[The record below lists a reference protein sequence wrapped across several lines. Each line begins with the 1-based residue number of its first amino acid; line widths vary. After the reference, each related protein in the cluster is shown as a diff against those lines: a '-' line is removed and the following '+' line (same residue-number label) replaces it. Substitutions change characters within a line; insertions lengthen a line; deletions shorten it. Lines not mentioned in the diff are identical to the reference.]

1 MFEID
6 STIFMVFSDIDYPLL
21 IRLRRNKTFE
31 VGLSIFESI
40 PLPFLPYDLSY
51 FYEEL
56 RSSKDLM
63 LPENGKTSVNYVC
76 FY

>member
-21 IRLRRNKTFE
+21 IRLRRNKKFE

-56 RSSKDLM
+56 RSSKYLM
-63 LPENGKTSVNYVC
+63 LPENGKPSANYVC